1 MQPTKAHESS
11 QFKSKTNLKQQFRA
25 NIAENQGWEVDGRN
39 ATRGDI
45 MKILADIDSIMVRAC
60 SGTYTSLTQ
69 IDQIELDYAEK
80 ENGLTQATSV
90 EQCVCPLGYRG
101 SSCEE
106 CAAGWYRA
114 EGHGVFGI
122 CKKCDCG
129 PNGNEECEDG
139 TGKCKVSYINGFFQ
153 TITRK
158 IQKFLIRKKIQSH
171 VLNIEN

>member
-1 MQPTKAHESS
+1 MPYFFVRFPKFDYFSEYTLKPTKAHESS
-11 QFKSKTNLKQQFRA
+11 QLKSKTNLKQQFRA
-25 NIAENQGWEVDGRN
+25 NIAENQGWEVDRRN

-139 TGKCKVSYINGFFQ
+139 TGKCKVS
-153 TITRK
+153 
-158 IQKFLIRKKIQSH
+158 
-171 VLNIEN
+171 